1 MNTIKQNEAGLKRF
15 EPEAHQPLDENN
27 IKIKN
32 KSGKRTLDLIIVL
45 LLYCYDDRLIFFCI
59 LIRRRSGEP

>member
-1 MNTIKQNEAGLKRF
+1 MNTIQQDEAGLKRF
-15 EPEAHQPLDENN
+15 EPEAYQPLDENN

-59 LIRRRSGEP
+59 